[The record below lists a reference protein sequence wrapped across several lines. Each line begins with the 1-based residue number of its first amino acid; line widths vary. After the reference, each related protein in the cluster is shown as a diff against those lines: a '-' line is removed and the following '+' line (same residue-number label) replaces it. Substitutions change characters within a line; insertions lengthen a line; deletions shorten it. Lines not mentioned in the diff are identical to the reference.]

1 MDVGLGPPRGPDP
14 PRAVARPGGRRF
26 HSIWAWRTL
35 AQTDRVR
42 PPTSYA
48 RSGDVSIAYQVVGG
62 GALDLVLNH
71 GWVSNIDLQ
80 WDEPHLATF
89 LERLASFA
97 RLITF
102 DKRGTGLSD
111 RVAVNELPTL
121 EQRMDDV
128 RAVMDAAGSQ
138 RAALFGVSEGGAMC
152 LLFAATHPERVRA
165 VLTFGTYAK
174 RVWSPDYPWAPTP
187 EKREAEYANTLA
199 TWGTAID
206 MASIFPSM
214 VGNPVFRDWI
224 GGYFRGSASPAAAV
238 ALLRMNTQTDIRAVL
253 PTVRVP
259 ALIMNR
265 TEDGDVKADEAR
277 FIASQIPGAK
287 LELFAGADHIP
298 WVGHTD
304 EIVEEI
310 EEFLTGSRHA
320 AVGDRV
326 LATILCTDVA
336 GSTEHVVRLG
346 DRNWREL
353 LNNHH
358 AMVRRQ
364 LERYQGREID
374 TAGDGFF
381 AAFDGPAR
389 GIRCAKAVVEA
400 GAGLGLAIRAGLHTG
415 ECEVLG
421 EKLTGI
427 AVHTAARVSAA
438 AEPSE
443 VLVTGI
449 VRDLVAG
456 SGISFQ
462 DRGERSLKGLPERV
476 HLFAVQLA

>member
-1 MDVGLGPPRGPDP
+1 M
-14 PRAVARPGGRRF
+14 RP
-26 HSIWAWRTL
+26 
-35 AQTDRVR
+35 QTR
-42 PPTSYA
+42 YA
-48 RSGDVSIAYQVVGG
+48 RSGELSIAYQIVGS

-80 WDEPHLATF
+80 WDEPRLATF
-89 LERLASFA
+89 LTRLASFA

-102 DKRGTGLSD
+102 DKRGSGLSD
-111 RVAVNELPTL
+111 RVAVTELPTL
-121 EQRMDDV
+121 EQRMDDL
-128 RAVMDAAGSQ
+128 RAVMDAAGSKQ
-138 RAALFGVSEGGAMC
+138 AALFGVSEGGAMC

-187 EKREAEYANTLA
+187 EQREAEYAEILE
-199 TWGTAID
+199 TWGTAVD
-206 MASIFPSM
+206 MANIFPSM
-214 VGNPVFRDWI
+214 VGNASFRDWI
-224 GGYFRGSASPAAAV
+224 GAYFRGAASPAAAV

-265 TEDGDVKADEAR
+265 TEDGDVKANEAR
-277 FIASQIPGAK
+277 YIASQIPGAK
-287 LELFAGADHIP
+287 LELFAGADHVP

-310 EEFLTGSRHA
+310 EEFLTGARHA
-320 AVGDRV
+320 TAGDRV
-326 LATILCTDVA
+326 LATILCTDIV
-336 GSTEHVVRLG
+336 GSTEHLVRLG
-346 DRNWREL
+346 DRSWREL
-353 LNNHH
+353 LDNHH
-358 AMVRRQ
+358 ALVRRQ

-389 GIRCAKAVVEA
+389 GIRCARAVVES
-400 GAGLGLAIRAGLHTG
+400 GADLGVEIRAGLHTG
-415 ECEVLG
+415 ECEVIG

-443 VLVTGI
+443 VLITRT

-456 SGISFQ
+456 SGISFA
-462 DRGERSLKGLPERV
+462 DRGERSLKGLPEHV
-476 HLFAVQLA
+476 HLFAVQSA